1 MGKPLNASIPEPF
14 RQNHARSFAQHFGN
28 TVLFVAE
35 NNFRFYR
42 LVGDLKAHDDD
53 FFPGIDEV
61 SGGSVD
67 ADDPRSGL
75 TFDDIGLKPGTG
87 RGADNEDF
95 LADPEADDVDE
106 IFIYRDAAHIVN
118 IRLRDGGEM
127 DLGSE

>member
-1 MGKPLNASIPEPF
+1 MGKPLNASVPELL
-14 RQNHARSFAQHFGN
+14 RQNHVRPLAQHFGN
-28 TVLFVAE
+28 AVLFVAE
-35 NNFRFYR
+35 NDFRFYG
-42 LVGDLKAHDDD
+42 LVGDLESHDDD